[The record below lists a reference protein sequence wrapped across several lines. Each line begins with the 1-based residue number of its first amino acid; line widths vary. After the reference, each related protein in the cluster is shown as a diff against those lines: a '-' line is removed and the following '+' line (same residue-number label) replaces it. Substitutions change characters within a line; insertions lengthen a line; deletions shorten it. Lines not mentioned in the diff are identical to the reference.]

1 MKMNVII
8 ERDDTGYSVYSED
21 LECGIIIGSGQN
33 VAEAKEDFFNTLEE
47 IKSTYP
53 DRGLEIPEE
62 LKDPE
67 FEFKYDVSSVF
78 DELDCINLTKFA
90 KMAGVNSSLLRH
102 YKRGDFAI
110 SSKQVSKIETALHSL
125 GKKLLAVSMF

>member
-67 FEFKYDVSSVF
+67 FEFKYYV
-78 DELDCINLTKFA
+78 
-90 KMAGVNSSLLRH
+90 
-102 YKRGDFAI
+102 
-110 SSKQVSKIETALHSL
+110 
-125 GKKLLAVSMF
+125 